1 LLQVFYFPVFL
12 PKKNFSFSAQQK
24 TVKKL
29 HKKNSISFHSVLL
42 FEAQKGERLKK
53 EDDGNRM
60 HKNVET
66 FQRLKSAYQR
76 NVSRHKVIC
85 YVRSE
90 RNFSLS
96 FFILKLRHINFC
108 SPTLIFLANDRPFI
122 IHVTQFMTVWL
133 GIFY

>member
-1 LLQVFYFPVFL
+1 MVCNLFCSKFL
-12 PKKNFSFSAQQK
+12 FSRISSKKNFSFFCTAENCLK
-24 TVKKL
+24 NYT
-29 HKKNSISFHSVLL
+29 KKNSISFHSVLL

-66 FQRLKSAYQR
+66 FQRLKSAYQK

-90 RNFSLS
+90 RNFLLS
-96 FFILKLRHINFC
+96 SFILKLRHINFYD
-108 SPTLIFLANDRPFI
+108 FLHP
-122 IHVTQFMTVWL
+122 HL
-133 GIFY
+133 SS